1 MSKVERIQA
10 EIESLSD
17 EEYSRLR
24 QWFSERDWEK
34 WDRQVEADSE
44 SGKLDFLVKEALD
57 EKSKGTLMKKE
68 GSGRNFQHSMK
79 TGRAPDMGQKTG
91 IKPAF

>member
-1 MSKVERIQA
+1 MSEVERIQA

-24 QWFSERDWEK
+24 RWFSEKDWEK
-34 WDRQVEADSE
+34 WDSEIEADAK

-57 EKSKGTLMKKE
+57 EKARGSLKE
-68 GSGRNFQHSMK
+68 L
-79 TGRAPDMGQKTG
+79 
-91 IKPAF
+91 

>member
-17 EEYSRLR
+17 TEYSRLR
-24 QWFSERDWEK
+24 QWFSDKDWKK
-34 WDRQVEADSE
+34 WDGQVEADSE

-57 EKSKGTLMKKE
+57 EKSKGTLKE
-68 GSGRNFQHSMK
+68 
-79 TGRAPDMGQKTG
+79 
-91 IKPAF
+91 I